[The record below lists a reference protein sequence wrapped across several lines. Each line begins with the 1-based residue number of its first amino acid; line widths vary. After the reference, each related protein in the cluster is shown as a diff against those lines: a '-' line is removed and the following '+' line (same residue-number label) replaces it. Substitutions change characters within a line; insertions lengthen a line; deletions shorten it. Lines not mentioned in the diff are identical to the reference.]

1 MFQASYVNICWI
13 DIYVH
18 PLSFLS
24 CSLLLIFDE
33 LSLSQCDIFYLLVLR
48 LRSSPMPGPDIDLW
62 CRQCVIAREITKL
75 HEEFWRGSIAEAKQ
89 EFLIRQPKGEITLL
103 IEGKEETKAENPTE
117 SQLEEELR
125 GLISDGHSLSTAVK
139 TVAERTSMRKKEV
152 YSLALKKFGKQIRV
166 EEEDE
171 ADE

>member
-13 DIYVH
+13 DIYAH
-18 PLSFLS
+18 PLPFLS

-75 HEEFWRGSIAEAKQ
+75 HEEVTSF
-89 EFLIRQPKGEITLL
+89 ITLYV
-103 IEGKEETKAENPTE
+103 TCVSNT
-117 SQLEEELR
+117 
-125 GLISDGHSLSTAVK
+125 
-139 TVAERTSMRKKEV
+139 
-152 YSLALKKFGKQIRV
+152 
-166 EEEDE
+166 
-171 ADE
+171 